1 MGAQISIRHFRCFIA
16 VAETRSFTL
25 AANRLFQTQSSLTAT
40 IKQLEELAGIRL
52 FDRSTRRVELTQDA
66 IWFKKVAED
75 VIRDFDNAISDLRA
89 SSEGRKGHV
98 RIAAASSMI
107 VHVLGPTLVAFRKRH
122 PGISFSVFDEGAD
135 RIERH
140 LIEGKYDFGL
150 SSRLNNFPDLNYR
163 PILADKFGA
172 VFPKDHP
179 LAAHE
184 GKVSGRDLEP
194 YEYIGLTT
202 STGIGAGISSHT
214 ELEFATGK
222 GESND
227 YASSTTSLFAILK
240 LGGKYSL
247 LPALAASSEP
257 VNEFEFR
264 EMYDPEIEREI
275 CLITQKKR
283 TQSPTTQR
291 LLEAIID
298 TLSNDSITARGVR
311 RL

>member
-1 MGAQISIRHFRCFIA
+1 MGAQISIRHFRCFVA

-25 AANRLFQTQSSLTAT
+25 AASRLCQTQSSLTAT
-40 IKQLEELAGIRL
+40 VKQLEELAGLRL

-75 VIRDFDNAISDLRA
+75 VIRDFDNAVSDLKV
-89 SSEGRKGHV
+89 SSAGRKGHV

-107 VHVLGPTLVAFRKRH
+107 LHVLAPTLVTFRQRH
-122 PGISFSVFDEGAD
+122 PDISFSVFDEGTD
-135 RIERH
+135 LIERN

-150 SSRLNNFPDLNYR
+150 SSRLNNFPDLNYL

-172 VFPKDHP
+172 VFPKDHA
-179 LAAHE
+179 LARHE
-184 GKVSGRDLEP
+184 GKVSGRDLASHD
-194 YEYIGLTT
+194 YIGLTT
-202 STGIGAGISSHT
+202 STGIGAEISSHS
-214 ELEFATGK
+214 ELGFATGK

-247 LPALAASSEP
+247 LPALAASSEM
-257 VNEFEFR
+257 VRDFEFR
-264 EMYDPEIEREI
+264 ELYEPEIEREI

-291 LLEAIID
+291 LLDAIIE
-298 TLSNDSITARGVR
+298 TLSEGVAVRGVR